1 MRFRPEAR
9 GQLWYGEDCAHQYEP
24 SVLQNTVD
32 KASMKKYVATFK
44 AGLSDAYRK
53 QELRE
58 QSCLRITRQGALRRP
73 NLPKV
78 EGHDRTDPVG
88 EGNQH
93 LRKSA
98 YSKLVYEGSIR
109 DGAKSYARC
118 RAEVRNQASHPN
130 GIVNVID
137 IWKMAGNA
145 MLLMIPVLEMRAAD
159 CAAFAVT

>member
-1 MRFRPEAR
+1 MT
-9 GQLWYGEDCAHQYEP
+9 H
-24 SVLQNTVD
+24 T
-32 KASMKKYVATFK
+32 
-44 AGLSDAYRK
+44 YRQ
-53 QELRE
+53 QELCE
-58 QSCLRITRQGALRRP
+58 QSCLRITRQSALRRP

-98 YSKLVYEGSIR
+98 YSKLAYEGSIR